1 MLGWNADPWSRR
13 RVGLLLFVLTP
24 AVFLGGG
31 LLSASN
37 ALSRVIG
44 PKEAAAC
51 TPQTV
56 KAPPQNSFTVNVLN
70 AEGPKGAARAVAKEL
85 PLRQFVP
92 GEVGNAQV
100 DTRVVQGIG
109 EIRFGPS
116 GQDQAL
122 LVQKLL
128 LPQARM
134 LRDYRPN
141 TSVDLVLGPQF
152 TALKPPDGPL
162 VRRADVVVNVY
173 NTTYYEG
180 LGKTTSDG
188 MVALGFAR
196 GAVGLDPQNSWIQD
210 AAAIRFGP
218 DGELGA
224 KLVKEAVPDARL
236 LPDPSN
242 TTATVDLLIGMKWTA
257 LAPADKLTVEPPKQ
271 ALGEIEVDRPCPKS

>member
-1 MLGWNADPWSRR
+1 M
-13 RVGLLLFVLTP
+13 
-24 AVFLGGG
+24 
-31 LLSASN
+31 
-37 ALSRVIG
+37 
-44 PKEAAAC
+44 
-51 TPQTV
+51 
-56 KAPPQNSFTVNVLN
+56 NVLN

-141 TSVDLVLGPQF
+141 ASVDLVLGPQF

-180 LGKTTSDG
+180 LGKSTSDG

-236 LPDPSN
+236 LPDPVSYTHLRAPGATPSARPRGPGEQASARSVN
-242 TTATVDLLIGMKWTA
+242 PHGAVTARQRSRIGA
-257 LAPADKLTVEPPKQ
+257 
-271 ALGEIEVDRPCPKS
+271 CPTLHLCHFS